1 MEIIGIM
8 GIMLKGSVLLI
19 LAGIGVAVI
28 TIIIVGIIISPFVLI
43 INAIEIFTNRTK
55 NE

>member
-1 MEIIGIM
+1 MEIIEI
-8 GIMLKGSVLLI
+8 ILKWSVLLI

-28 TIIIVGIIISPFVLI
+28 TIIIVGIIVSPFILI
-43 INAIEIFTNRTK
+43 INAIEIFRNRTK